1 MIMDLDIL
9 LYIVLAVGSTILIA
23 FAFYVL
29 HKRKNNMI
37 VKEDG
42 INDIEVLE
50 DLIDRLE
57 DIDR

>member
-1 MIMDLDIL
+1 MDLDIL
-9 LYIVLAVGSTILIA
+9 LYIVLAVGSALLIA
-23 FAFYVL
+23 FALYVR

-37 VKEDG
+37 IKDDG
-42 INDIEVLE
+42 INDFEVLE